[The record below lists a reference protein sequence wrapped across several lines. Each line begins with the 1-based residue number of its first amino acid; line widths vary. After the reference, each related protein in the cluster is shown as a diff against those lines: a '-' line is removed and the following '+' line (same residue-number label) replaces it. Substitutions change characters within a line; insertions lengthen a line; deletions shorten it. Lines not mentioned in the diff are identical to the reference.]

1 MDLAQQT
8 PMQSG
13 QTPTPSLQTQ
23 PVIQP
28 TSTAMPDSNEQQSAP
43 STLQPTPM
51 PQPASPSPL
60 DQPKPPTGQT
70 PPSSGFNT
78 GDISTVTGDKPIQ
91 NPTSAHIL
99 DQKQAETQ
107 TNVNAVTKA
116 EVTNN
121 ATIPVAHSS
130 SNKGESYDQIR
141 KLGEMVEH
149 AAIPE
154 ELRTL
159 LNERVARLALIR
171 SGAGF
176 MSSTYIL
183 EYEATSRYINWV
195 VGLPW
200 DKQTQDLLD
209 LAKAREILD
218 KNHYGLEN
226 LKQRVLEYIASIM
239 LNLKNN
245 GPDFISRAPILCF
258 VGLAGTGKTTFA
270 RSVAEALG
278 RQFERIPF
286 GGMADS
292 RVLRGQSRYFPDAE
306 PGAIIKRLVHAKTR
320 NPVMLLDELDRVTE
334 SSRSDIMGVLIELL
348 DPEQN
353 FAFID
358 HYIDYP
364 FNLSRSLFIATANN
378 TTAISTAVLDRLEII
393 QMPSYTDEE
402 KMMIGKNYVFPKTR
416 ALTGL
421 KPDQLALD
429 DAIWADIIRP
439 LGYDSGIRSLD
450 RLISTM
456 CRRAAQMI
464 IEGKAQNIKITNNN
478 VKQFLPQW

>member
-1 MDLAQQT
+1 MDPAQQT
-8 PMQSG
+8 PTQSG
-13 QTPTPSLQTQ
+13 QIPPEQPVSNPTPQPNTAPTQ
-23 PVIQP
+23 PRTEQP
-28 TSTAMPDSNEQQSAP
+28 QA
-43 STLQPTPM
+43 
-51 PQPASPSPL
+51 
-60 DQPKPPTGQT
+60 T
-70 PPSSGFNT
+70 PPPGGFNT
-78 GDISTVTGDKPIQ
+78 GDKSTVTGDLP
-91 NPTSAHIL
+91 NASPTSAQIV
-99 DQKQAETQ
+99 DQKQTEEATDISK
-107 TNVNAVTKA
+107 VNKA

-121 ATIPVAHSS
+121 ATIPVASS
-130 SNKGESYDQIR
+130 SSKGESYDQIR
-141 KLGEMVEH
+141 KLGEKVEH
-149 AAIPE
+149 AVIPE
-154 ELRTL
+154 ELRIL
-159 LNERVARLALIR
+159 LTERVARLALIR

-195 VGLPW
+195 IDLPW

-218 KNHYGLEN
+218 KNHYGLDN

-239 LNLKNN
+239 LNIKNN
-245 GPDFISRAPILCF
+245 GPDFISRSPILCF

-306 PGAIIKRLVHAKTR
+306 PGAIVKRLVHAKTK
-320 NPVMLLDELDRVTE
+320 NPVLLLDELDRVTE

-364 FNLSRSLFIATANN
+364 FNLSRCLFIATANN

-402 KMMIGKNYVFPKTR
+402 KMMIGKSYVFPKTR
-416 ALTGL
+416 TLTGL
-421 KPDQLALD
+421 KPDQLTID
-429 DAIWADIIRP
+429 DTIWADIIRP

-450 RLISTM
+450 RTISSM
-456 CRRAAQMI
+456 CRKAAQMI
-464 IEGKAQNIKITNNN
+464 IEGKAQNVKITNNN
-478 VKQFLPQW
+478 VKQFMPQW